1 MDVEVDADL
10 RGADGVPGLAHV
22 LPRVAPAEPVQ
33 LQDVRVTPGH
43 QTLQRPAVQYSTV
56 QYSTVQCS
64 TVVQYSTVQYRSH
77 LSCTCTLLH
86 QMLGWGSPEAW
97 QISRTDSPWLAC
109 TF

>member
-56 QYSTVQCS
+56 QYSA
-64 TVVQYSTVQYRSH
+64 VQYSTVQYSAVQCSVKYLLYPTSVLVTILEVSIVSSSNYLHTSH
-77 LSCTCTLLH
+77 FSFSYLY
-86 QMLGWGSPEAW
+86 
-97 QISRTDSPWLAC
+97 
-109 TF
+109 

>member
-10 RGADGVPGLAHV
+10 RGADGVPGLAHI
-22 LPRVAPAEPVQ
+22 LPRVAPAEAVQ

-43 QTLQRPAVQYSTV
+43 QTLQRPAVQYSAVQYSTMQYSTV
-56 QYSTVQCS
+56 QYSTVQ
-64 TVVQYSTVQYRSH
+64 SH